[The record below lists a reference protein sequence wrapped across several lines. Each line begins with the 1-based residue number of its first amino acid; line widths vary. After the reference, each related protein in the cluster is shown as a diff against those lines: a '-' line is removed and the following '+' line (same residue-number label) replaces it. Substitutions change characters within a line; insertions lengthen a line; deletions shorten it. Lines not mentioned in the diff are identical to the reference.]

1 MEEEYVIYTRNLAS
15 QMTQAGLLKKMPNMD
30 TLFDFTF
37 LEKTT
42 RSIFHKYD
50 LNGDKMHFC
59 RGGSKK
65 GASLLML

>member
-37 LEKTT
+37 LEKNNQEYL
-42 RSIFHKYD
+42 S
-50 LNGDKMHFC
+50 
-59 RGGSKK
+59 
-65 GASLLML
+65 